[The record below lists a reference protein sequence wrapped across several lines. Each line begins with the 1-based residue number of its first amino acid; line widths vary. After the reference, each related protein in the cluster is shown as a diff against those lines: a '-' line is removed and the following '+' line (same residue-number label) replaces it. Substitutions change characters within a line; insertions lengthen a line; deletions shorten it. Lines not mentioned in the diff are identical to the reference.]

1 MGDRPLHRFRTR
13 QRSSRQTLRVL
24 GMAVAVVLSAVTGCA
39 QSAGTAE
46 TDSTAGLSQHVV
58 SSASAM
64 LDKFV
69 ADGRT
74 PGAVV
79 EVSTPDGV
87 WTHTAGRS
95 ATSPDTPMYA
105 QLQHRIGSITKTF
118 TTTLILQLVQEG
130 KVGLDDPVSRYVEG
144 VPNGDRIT
152 LRMLGTMTA
161 GLSEYLANP
170 DFRNRFF
177 EDPMR
182 VWTPSELLD
191 ASYAL
196 GAQFPPG
203 TDSDYSNANTVLLG
217 LVVEKVAGAPFGD
230 VLTDKILRPR
240 GLDHTVW
247 PVDAS
252 FPQDH
257 VLGYTTLD
265 PVRGVTDST
274 SWSPT
279 QAYSAGQMIST
290 AGDLT
295 QWIRLL
301 GRGDLLTPELQAER
315 LRWQPL
321 GDNDDN
327 WHYTF
332 GLEENSGWIGHNGAI
347 PGYMSYAVYHPAL
360 DATIVLLINSD
371 AAIDGEPPVNV
382 LLRDLSP
389 VLFPEQPVRV
399 PVVR

>member
-1 MGDRPLHRFRTR
+1 MGDRALPDFRTR
-13 QRSSRQTLRVL
+13 RPSPALLRVL
-24 GMAVAVVLSAVTGCA
+24 GMVLAVVLSTATGCA
-39 QSAGTAE
+39 QSAGSE
-46 TDSTAGLSQHVV
+46 DGDSTAGLSQQAV
-58 SSASAM
+58 SSASTM
-64 LDKFV
+64 LDRFV
-69 ADGRT
+69 ADGHA
-74 PGAVV
+74 PGVVV

-95 ATSPDTPMYA
+95 ATSPDTPMSA

-130 KVGLDDPVSRYVEG
+130 KVGLDDPVSHYVGG
-144 VPNGDRIT
+144 VPDGDRIT

-170 DFRNRFF
+170 DFRNTFF
-177 EDPMR
+177 QDPMR
-182 VWTPSELLD
+182 VWTPAELLE
-191 ASYAL
+191 ASYSL

-230 VLTDKILRPR
+230 VLTEKILRPY

-247 PVDAS
+247 PVDGS
-252 FPQDH
+252 FPEDH
-257 VLGYTTLD
+257 IFGYTSLD
-265 PVRGVTDST
+265 PAHDVTDST

-290 AGDLT
+290 AADLT
-295 QWIRLL
+295 QWIRLV
-301 GRGDLLTPELQAER
+301 GRGALLTPELQSER
-315 LRWQPL
+315 LRWLPL

-332 GLEENSGWIGHNGAI
+332 GLEENSGWIGHNGAV
-347 PGYMSYAVYHPAL
+347 PGYMSYAVYHPGL